1 MPAGVY
7 GPTIGLE
14 AGLRTGAPRSSRML
28 AAGLGVLLLLSGL
41 ACSSGT
47 SSDASKSAAVPTQS
61 QTPWREIFSDQF
73 AGPANSGVDTSKWQY
88 VNGHGIYVFGTGEVE
103 TTTSSPDN
111 IHLDGHGG
119 LDIVV
124 LGRGVAGS
132 PGSEWTAARI
142 KTNRVFKPS
151 LGGELKVTASIRQ
164 PDPVNAL
171 GYWPGFWMLGT
182 GTWPT
187 SGEIDILE
195 DVNGLSRVSGTFHCG
210 NLTQRNPDGS
220 FGPCHEKSGLGSG
233 LRECQGCQTG
243 FHTYSVIVDRRD
255 PQAQQIRWY
264 LDRHQYFSV
273 DESQVG
279 QVAWNEAMDTGYQI
293 LLDMAVGGAF
303 PDLQCEC
310 TTPTDQTS
318 SHSAMVVRNVTVYVS
333 G

>member
-1 MPAGVY
+1 MSAGWS

-14 AGLRTGAPRSSRML
+14 VGLRTSARRSSRML
-28 AAGLGVLLLLSGL
+28 TAGLGVLLALSGL

-47 SSDASKSAAVPTQS
+47 SSDASRSATVPTQS
-61 QTPWREIFSDQF
+61 QAPWREIFSDQF
-73 AGPANSGVDTSKWQY
+73 VGPANSGVDTSKWQY
-88 VNGHGIYVFGTGEVE
+88 VNGQGMNVFGTGEVE
-103 TTTSSPDN
+103 TTTSSPHN
-111 IHLDGHGG
+111 IRLDGHGG
-119 LDIVV
+119 LEIVV
-124 LGRGVAGS
+124 LGRGAAGS

-142 KTNRVFKPS
+142 KTNRVFKPP
-151 LGGELKVTASIRQ
+151 LGGELKVTASIKQ
-164 PDPVNAL
+164 PDPANAL

-182 GTWPT
+182 GQWPT

-233 LRECQGCQTG
+233 LQECQGCQTG

-264 LDRHQYFSV
+264 LDGHQYFSV
-273 DESQVG
+273 NESQVG
-279 QVAWNEAMDTGYQI
+279 QVAWTQAMDSGYQI

-303 PDLQCEC
+303 PDLQCGC

-318 SHSAMVVRNVTVYVS
+318 SHGTMVVRDVAAYIS